1 MEGNIFFNGPR
12 SGININDGFGGGNV
26 FQFNLLF
33 NWVRETSDHVK
44 DRLKQGPF
52 NSWDRMPFLTEI
64 YDGTPSYKVIEK

>member
-44 DRLKQGPF
+44 DRLK
-52 NSWDRMPFLTEI
+52 
-64 YDGTPSYKVIEK
+64 